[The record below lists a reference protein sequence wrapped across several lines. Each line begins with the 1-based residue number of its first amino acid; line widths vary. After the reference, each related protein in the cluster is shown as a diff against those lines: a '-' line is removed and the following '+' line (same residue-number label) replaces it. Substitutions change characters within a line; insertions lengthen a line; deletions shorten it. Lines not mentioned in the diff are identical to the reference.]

1 MNLLIF
7 GSSITWGAWDK
18 EGGWA
23 QRLKGFCDTKA
34 VESNYDNYTAVYC
47 LGVSGDNTNDLLQR
61 FDIEVKARQDEE
73 EDTLILIEI
82 GINDSQFV
90 LDEGNHR
97 VSPEEYRKNLLTLI
111 DKSKQYGASLIL
123 VGLTPVDSR
132 VDPTPWT
139 PGKTYKLE
147 FVKKYEEILKEVS
160 QKQQV
165 PFIELLSKF
174 PEDNY
179 QALLTDG
186 LHPSTEGHRIMF
198 EEVKNYLLK
207 RGLLTK

>member
-23 QRLKGFCDTKA
+23 QRLKSFCDSKA
-34 VESNYDNYTAVYC
+34 VETNYNNYTAVYC
-47 LGVSGDNTNDLLQR
+47 LGVSGDNTMDLLER
-61 FDIEVKARQDEE
+61 FDTEVKARQDEE

-90 LDEGNHR
+90 LDENKHR
-97 VSPEEYRKNLLTLI
+97 VSPEEYRKNLLTLVN
-111 DKSKQYGASLIL
+111 KSKQYNASLIF

-139 PGKTYKLE
+139 PGKTYRLE
-147 FVKKYEEILKEVS
+147 FVKKYEEILKRVS
-160 QKQQV
+160 QEQQI
-165 PFIELLSKF
+165 PFIELMSKF
-174 PEDNY
+174 PGGEY
-179 QALLTDG
+179 QKLLTDG
-186 LHPSTEGHRIMF
+186 LHPSTEGHKIMY
-198 EEVKNYLLK
+198 EGVKDYLEQKELI
-207 RGLLTK
+207 